1 MPILKPNPEKIG
13 SQPLRDK
20 IAIVTGASRG
30 IGEATVLALAR
41 AGAHVALGARTAPD
55 LERVAAEVHLAG
67 RQALPVVTDVTKVE
81 QVQHLV
87 DQTLEQW
94 QRVDIL
100 VANAGLYVRRPV
112 AQVTVE
118 DVEQAMA
125 VNFYGALHAVRAVL
139 PAMLSR
145 RSGHVVLV
153 TSMDGKKGLPQ
164 DAPYVAAKFALS
176 GFADVAR
183 QELRQSGVH
192 VTTVFPGRV
201 DTGMVAHL
209 KVPWIS
215 AKIPPEQV
223 ADSIVNALIHPQP
236 EVVVPKLALA
246 LVYINTL
253 SPRMGDWFVRT
264 FRLEGWE

>member
-1 MPILKPNPEKIG
+1 MITPKP
-13 SQPLRDK
+13 QPPKLRAQRLRDK

-41 AGAHVALGARTAPD
+41 EGAHVALAARTAPD
-55 LERVAAEVHLAG
+55 LERIAAEVHLAG
-67 RQALPVVTDVTKVE
+67 REALPVVTDVTEAE
-81 QVQHLV
+81 QVQNLV
-87 DQTLEQW
+87 NQTLERW
-94 QRVDIL
+94 KRVDIL

-125 VNFYGALHAVRAVL
+125 VNFYGALHVIRAVL
-139 PAMLSR
+139 PAMLAQR
-145 RSGHVVLV
+145 RGHIVLV
-153 TSMDGKKGLPQ
+153 TSMDGKKGIPP

-183 QELRQSGVH
+183 QELRPAGVH

-201 DTGMVAHL
+201 DTAMIADL

-215 AKIPPEQV
+215 AKIPPQQV
-223 ADSIVNALIHPQP
+223 AHSIVKALIHPQP
-236 EVVVPKLALA
+236 EVVVPRLALA
-246 LVYINTL
+246 LIYLNTL
-253 SPRMGDWFVRT
+253 SPHLGDWFVRT